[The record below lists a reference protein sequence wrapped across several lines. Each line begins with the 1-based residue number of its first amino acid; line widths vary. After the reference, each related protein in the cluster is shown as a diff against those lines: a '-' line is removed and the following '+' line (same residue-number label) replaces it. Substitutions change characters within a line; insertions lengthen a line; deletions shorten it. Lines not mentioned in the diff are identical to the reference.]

1 MEHEDLFERLS
12 RSTFRSSF
20 KLKEKDKKYVLDKGD
35 DKIRDHARKFISQ
48 RLAPTEIPN
57 DGKQTPMR
65 GHPIFIA
72 QHATAC
78 CCRGCMEKWHHF
90 PKGIELTKEQQDYV
104 VDVLMDWIDRQMEG
118 YEAIEVEEEAQKEM
132 KKEQKEEYEQ
142 MTLPFV

>member
-1 MEHEDLFERLS
+1 M
-12 RSTFRSSF
+12 
-20 KLKEKDKKYVLDKGD
+20 LDKGD

-48 RLAPTEIPN
+48 RLAPAEIPN

-118 YEAIEVEEEAQKEM
+118 YEAIEVEEQAQKEM